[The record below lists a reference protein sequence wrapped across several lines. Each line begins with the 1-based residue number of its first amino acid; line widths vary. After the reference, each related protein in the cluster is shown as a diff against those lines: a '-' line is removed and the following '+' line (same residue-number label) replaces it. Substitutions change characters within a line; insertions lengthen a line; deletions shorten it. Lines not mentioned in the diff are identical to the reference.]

1 MPQFITTIV
10 TVQSEAVTTIG
21 NSAVTAYTAGMLSR
35 AYLLSLPERVIRAA
49 LGLSAGLLREVGEVV
64 LPPGV
69 RRSQLYQS
77 LLDTTLRYVIEQ
89 VGGAKDVYPL
99 GPPQPDDFIVRRG
112 AGNAIELLGI
122 VAFRVSPVWVLAAL
136 ADLSGLGR
144 RLIPEIAE
152 TLKAQGL
159 LEKETQ
165 FESLDQLLDGLAKAS
180 SRLAEAVNTP
190 PLDVPGLRKEWEA
203 IRSQARGLKP
213 IELPSPKA
221 IGDQW
226 EALKHESARQGRSV
240 FETSSL
246 MAISAVRA
254 IPDRARWLSASAR
267 VGATHTGK
275 LLSAAILNHY
285 SQVLNELRE
294 VGYITYAKRELS
306 PYLRACVDQFSPQ
319 QRTLTQQLLARV
331 RKR

>member
-1 MPQFITTIV
+1 MP
-10 TVQSEAVTTIG
+10 
-21 NSAVTAYTAGMLSR
+21 SR

-49 LGLSAGLLREVGEVV
+49 LGLSAGLLREIGEVV

-77 LLDTTLRYVIEQ
+77 LVDTTLRYVIEQ
-89 VGGAKDVYPL
+89 VGGAKDLYPVAQ
-99 GPPQPDDFIVRRG
+99 PQPDDFIVRRG

-165 FESLDQLLDGLAKAS
+165 FESLDQLLDGLEKTS

-190 PLDVPGLRKEWEA
+190 PLDVAGLRKEWEA

-221 IGDQW
+221 IGEQW
-226 EALKHESARQGRSV
+226 EALKQESARQGRSV
-240 FETSSL
+240 FETSSV

-254 IPDRARWLSASAR
+254 LPDRARWVSASAR
-267 VGATHTGK
+267 IGATHTGK
-275 LLSAAILNHY
+275 LLSAAILDHY
-285 SQVLNELRE
+285 SQMLRELRE
-294 VGYITYAKRELS
+294 VGYVAYAKREFS
-306 PYLRACVDQFSPQ
+306 PYLRACADQFSPQ

-331 RKR
+331 RK